1 MGLAAPQPRARR
13 RACRSRRALARRRAP
28 DRPAVEGRAEGARP
42 LRRARS
48 APPGALVHHHRGHHP
63 VPSTDAIVNAFRT
76 LLSAGCRPPQAWADS
91 PEAKAETVR
100 TWHAALPDVDDAAL
114 RAAVDGWLVSAASP
128 WWPMPAEVRRY
139 APRRLE
145 VIEGDRGSDP
155 TPSYS
160 VLTELERRLVLRDAE
175 GNSLV
180 LDFPAIETRARRL
193 RPPGARRFLRLGPET
208 RWRVLRG
215 LQLRD
220 LLWTLPEDE
229 LVEALEGAADDTP
242 TRDLRVREGG
252 RHGLG

>member
-1 MGLAAPQPRARR
+1 M
-13 RACRSRRALARRRAP
+13 
-28 DRPAVEGRAEGARP
+28 
-42 LRRARS
+42 
-48 APPGALVHHHRGHHP
+48 
-63 VPSTDAIVNAFRT
+63 PSTDAIVNAFRT